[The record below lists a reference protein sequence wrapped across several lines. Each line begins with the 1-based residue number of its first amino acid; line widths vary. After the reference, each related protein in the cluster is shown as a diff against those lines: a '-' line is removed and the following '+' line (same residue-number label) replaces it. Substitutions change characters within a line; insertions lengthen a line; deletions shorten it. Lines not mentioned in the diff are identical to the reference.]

1 MPNFK
6 PKTIKKIIV
15 NKKKT
20 VTLDGKHTE
29 IINKLDKDINN
40 LIHNNPMSKEAS
52 LLNERIEAEVK
63 RRREFLSMFSSEP
76 LKQKIKI

>member
-1 MPNFK
+1 MEKDNTYWELHK
-6 PKTIKKIIV
+6 EVYTEE
-15 NKKKT
+15 
-20 VTLDGKHTE
+20 LD
-29 IINKLDKDINN
+29 KLDKDIIN

-63 RRREFLSMFSSEP
+63 RRREFLSMFTTES